1 MTPAFTPNPVPTGG
15 LSYFRGNGQVV
26 GSLYGLS
33 SGPPRGPRK
42 GAQPPTHPGLLFS
55 RACGWR
61 GLDSVAQPAGIVLV
75 AVSLYPGLLLRET

>member
-55 RACGWR
+55 RACGWG

-75 AVSLYPGLLLRET
+75 AVSSYPGLLLQET